1 MGKFTISG
9 YFSIAMLNY
18 QRVYPKK
25 MEMKIEIK
33 HEEPTELGQGAA
45 FGTTYAVRIH
55 CREFTPLSGKTPNMG
70 MAAFI

>member
-1 MGKFTISG
+1 
-9 YFSIAMLNY
+9 
-18 QRVYPKK
+18 

-33 HEEPTELGQGAA
+33 HEEPTELGQGVA

>member
-1 MGKFTISG
+1 
-9 YFSIAMLNY
+9 
-18 QRVYPKK
+18 

-33 HEEPTELGQGAA
+33 HEEPTELGQGVA

-70 MAAFI
+70 MAAFIWSIMSCRAVPLLVFPGC